1 MTVHRISL
9 TFGILA
15 LLCLVPLHAQNVTG
29 TWAAAF
35 ETQVGEQQYTFEF
48 VVKGSELTGVAKG
61 NLLGESKITEG
72 KVDGA
77 TITFVESGTYE
88 GMPMR
93 IVYTG
98 KITSADEI
106 AFTRNVADIANEEL
120 VAKRVK

>member
-1 MTVHRISL
+1 MMLRRISIAL
-9 TFGILA
+9 AICTLILGTT
-15 LLCLVPLHAQNVTG
+15 LRAQNVTG
-29 TWAAAF
+29 TWTASF

-48 VVKGSELTGVAKG
+48 VVKGSELTGVAKS
-61 NLLGESKITEG
+61 NMLGESKLTEG
-72 KVDGA
+72 KVEGN

-98 KITSADEI
+98 KVTSNDEI

-120 VAKRVK
+120 VAKRAK